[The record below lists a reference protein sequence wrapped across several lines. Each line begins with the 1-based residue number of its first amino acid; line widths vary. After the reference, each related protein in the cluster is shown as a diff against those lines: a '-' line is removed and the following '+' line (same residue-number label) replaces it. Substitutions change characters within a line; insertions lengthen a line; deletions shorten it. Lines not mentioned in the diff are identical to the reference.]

1 MNAPAATVS
10 APAIPAHVPLERVVR
25 FDFRRGPDFL
35 ADPWGFLAQ
44 MTARPDIVFSPDLGG
59 YWVPTTAEI
68 IDEVFRRHDLFSSRQ
83 ISIPRVDRRAK
94 SIPAGL
100 DPPEHGKYRKTV
112 TQMFGGKTV
121 TGLEADMR
129 ETARRLADAF
139 VKDGECE
146 FVSAFARRMPV
157 DVFLKLYD
165 LPESLR
171 DEFVSWVVGFFQGA
185 NAEEM
190 MAAHNKTVAYM
201 SQWLDERM
209 KHRDALGGH
218 VLPALA
224 AAEVDGRP
232 LDKEEMLSMAVTLVN
247 AGLDTVTSGMTHMM
261 HFLASSPAHRQQLLD
276 NPALIPH
283 AIEEM
288 LRRFGVASL
297 ARVVDHDIEF
307 HGVHMKAGDMIL
319 ASTPLAGLDPAL
331 FDDPLKVD
339 FARENKRR
347 HTAFGAG
354 AHVCPGAMLSRVEF
368 RIMVEEL
375 LPRLRNLRLAPG
387 ATLDYSSGITLALKR
402 LSLKWDVA

>member
-1 MNAPAATVS
+1 MS
-10 APAIPAHVPLERVVR
+10 APASAVPAAVVPAHVPPDRVVH

-35 ADPWGFLAQ
+35 ADPWGVLAA
-44 MTARPDIVFSPDLGG
+44 MTAKPDIVFSPELGG
-59 YWVPTTAEI
+59 YWVPTKAEI

-83 ISIPRVDRRAK
+83 ISIPRVERRAK

-121 TGLEADMR
+121 MGLEADMR

-139 VKDGECE
+139 VKNGECE
-146 FVSAFARRMPV
+146 FVAEFARRMPV
-157 DVFLKLYD
+157 DVFLKLYG

-171 DEFVSWVVGFFQGA
+171 EEFVSWVVGFFQGA

-201 SQWLDERM
+201 SQWLDEKM
-209 KHRDALGGH
+209 KNRAGLEGH

-261 HFLASSPAHRQQLLD
+261 HFLATSPAHRQQLLD
-276 NPALIPH
+276 DPALIPN

-297 ARVVDHDIEF
+297 ARVVDHDVEF
-307 HGVHMKAGDMIL
+307 HGVQMKTGDMIL

-331 FDDPLKVD
+331 FDNPLKVD

-354 AHVCPGAMLSRVEF
+354 PHVCPGAMLSRVEF
-368 RIMVEEL
+368 RIMLEEL
-375 LPRLRNLRLAPG
+375 LPRLRNLGLAPG
-387 ATLDYSSGITLALKR
+387 APLDYTSGITLALKK
-402 LSLKWDVA
+402 LHLKWDVA